1 MILANDFR
9 RRWEHTRARCLQA
22 FEQVMESGWY
32 VLGEEVRGFEEAL
45 AGLWGRRYACG
56 VGSGLDALEI
66 SLQLLGLRP
75 GDRVLTTPL
84 SAFATTLAVIKLG
97 GVPVFVDTDRY
108 GLLDL
113 EACRRVLET
122 RPAIR
127 FLLPV
132 HLYGNALDMEDLAHL
147 RDQFGLRIV
156 EDCAQSVGASFAG
169 RATGSAGQL
178 VATSFYPTKN
188 LGAVGD
194 AGAILTDDQDLAN
207 TARSLRDYGQT
218 GKYRHSMAGYNSRL
232 DELQAALLRRAFLPE
247 LAAWTSRRRQI
258 AARYLGE
265 IDNPLVTC
273 LGSPP
278 RCESCW
284 HLFPVLT
291 PPEQKDAF
299 LAYLKAAGIV
309 PGEHYPLLIPDQE
322 ALAGS
327 RAEVVVECREAARI
341 ANSEVSL
348 PIHPFLTE
356 QEVGQVIEACNAWEG
371 R

>member
-9 RRWEHTRARCLQA
+9 RRWEHTRERCMQA
-22 FEQVMESGWY
+22 FEAVMESGWY
-32 VLGEEVRGFEEAL
+32 VLGEEVREFEGAL
-45 AGLWGRRYACG
+45 AAFWGRRYACG

-113 EACRRVLET
+113 EACRRVLAS

-132 HLYGNALDMEDLAHL
+132 HLYGHALDMEELARI
-147 RDQFGLRIV
+147 RDQFGLRVV

-169 RATGSAGQL
+169 RVTGSVGQL
-178 VATSFYPTKN
+178 AATSFYPTKN

-194 AGAILTDDQDLAN
+194 GGAILTDDEDLVK

-218 GKYRHSMAGYNSRL
+218 GKYRHALAGYNSRL
-232 DELQAALLRRAFLPE
+232 DELQAALMRRAFLPE
-247 LAAWTSRRRQI
+247 LPAWTARRRQI
-258 AARYLGE
+258 AARYLSE
-265 IDNPLVTC
+265 IRNSQVEC

-278 RCESCW
+278 GCESCW
-284 HLFPVLT
+284 HLFPVLV
-291 PPEQKDAF
+291 PPPQKDAF
-299 LAYLKAAGIV
+299 LAHLKAEGVVA
-309 PGEHYPLLIPDQE
+309 GEHYPLLMPDQE

-327 RAEVVVECREAARI
+327 RAEVIVECREAARI
-341 ANSEVSL
+341 ASSEVSL
-348 PIHPFLTE
+348 PIHPFLTDE
-356 QEVGQVIEACNAWEG
+356 EVGRVIDVCNGWKT

>member
-9 RRWEHTRARCLQA
+9 RRWEHTRAQCLEA
-22 FEQVMESGWY
+22 FERVMDSGWY
-32 VLGEEVRGFEEAL
+32 VLGQEVREFEVEL
-45 AGLWGRRYACG
+45 AGLWGRRQACG
-56 VGSGLDALEI
+56 VGSGLDALQI

-84 SAFATTLAVIKLG
+84 SAFATTLAVIRLG

-113 EACRRVLET
+113 QACRRVLQA
-122 RPAIR
+122 RSAIR

-132 HLYGNALDMEDLAHL
+132 HLYGHAMDMEELARL
-147 RDQFGLRIV
+147 RDEFGLRVV

-169 RATGSAGQL
+169 RATGSVGQL
-178 VATSFYPTKN
+178 AATSFYPTKN
-188 LGAVGD
+188 LGAIGD
-194 AGAILTDDQDLAN
+194 GGAILTDDEDLAN

-218 GKYRHSMAGYNSRL
+218 GKYRHALAGYNSRL
-232 DELQAALLRRAFLPE
+232 DELQAALLRAFLPE
-247 LAAWTSRRRQI
+247 LPAWTARRRQI

-265 IDNPLVTC
+265 IRNPAVTC

-278 RCESCW
+278 GCESCW
-284 HLFPVLT
+284 YLFPVVT
-291 PPEQKDAF
+291 QPSQKDDF
-299 LAYLKAAGIV
+299 LAYLKTEGVV

-327 RAEVVVECREAARI
+327 RAEVAAECREASRI
-341 ANSEVSL
+341 ANCEVSL

-356 QEVGQVIEACNAWEG
+356 QEVDRVIEVCNGW
-371 R
+371 RVS